1 VITVASEAVHP
12 ASARRFWLGFAA
24 YLLPT
29 FPIAF
34 VWHLV
39 LFEQKYHA
47 LQIYREQPIIAFGLV
62 SMIIQGAIFS
72 LLFPRVFPGS
82 RASFLRDGLLFGLG
96 AGLLSWSFT
105 TLAVAAKNIMSS
117 VPDYVLLET
126 AFTVLQFVVVGPLIA
141 LAHRR

>member
-1 VITVASEAVHP
+1 MSLAAEIERP
-12 ASARRFWLGFAA
+12 AARRFWLGVAA
-24 YLLPT
+24 YILPS

-47 LQIYREQPIIAFGLV
+47 LRMYRDEPVIAFGLI
-62 SMIIQGAIFS
+62 SMIIQALIFS
-72 LLFPRVFPGS
+72 WLFPRVFPSSRGS
-82 RASFLRDGLLFGLG
+82 ILRDGLLYGLG

-105 TLAVAAKNIMSS
+105 TIAVAAKNVMTS

-126 AFTVLQFVVVGPLIA
+126 AFTILQFVVVGPLIA
-141 LAHRR
+141 LAYRR